1 MKPTVLCLLL
11 GIAGLANADAPS
23 NPMATEPTVSPLLD
37 RCLEI
42 AKQPLFDF
50 PISREVGVP
59 IDYQWQ
65 PPTPADRR
73 VFGFMIVAMEAG
85 QR

>member
-1 MKPTVLCLLL
+1 MKPIVLCSLL
-11 GIAGLANADAPS
+11 GISGLANADAPS

-37 RCLEI
+37 RCVEI
-42 AKQPLFDF
+42 ANQRLFDF

-65 PPTPADRR
+65 PPKPVDRR
-73 VFGFMIVAMEAG
+73 VFGFMIAIEEG
-85 QR
+85 H